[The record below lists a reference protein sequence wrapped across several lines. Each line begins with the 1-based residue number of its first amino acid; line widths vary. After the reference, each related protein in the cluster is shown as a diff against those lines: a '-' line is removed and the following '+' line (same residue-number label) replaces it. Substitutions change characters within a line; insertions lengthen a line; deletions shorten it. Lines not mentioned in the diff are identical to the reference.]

1 MLFSIPSKVCFLYTN
16 CYFNNIL
23 KFNYIFKAIGVVCY
37 GKRLNCFSNN
47 SEDYRVNK
55 AIVQANVKFLK
66 ALGETFHQPPWWKLW
81 RTKAYKIIES
91 TQDFMMGLVNYDQ
104 LFKKK
109 KSLLQLLCCF
119 SICRTAVKYL
129 QEARQKLIENP
140 DRFLE
145 EDPIL
150 YHLLENRNLSETEK
164 NLLVTEVFQ
173 GGIDA
178 VIIHVM
184 S

>member
-1 MLFSIPSKVCFLYTN
+1 
-16 CYFNNIL
+16 
-23 KFNYIFKAIGVVCY
+23 
-37 GKRLNCFSNN
+37 
-47 SEDYRVNK
+47 
-55 AIVQANVKFLK
+55 
-66 ALGETFHQPPWWKLW
+66 
-81 RTKAYKIIES
+81 
-91 TQDFMMGLVNYDQ
+91 
-104 LFKKK
+104 
-109 KSLLQLLCCF
+109 
-119 SICRTAVKYL
+119 VKYL